1 MERLYEGELKIEF
14 KMSVDANL
22 DDEMHTFYLSHEH
35 PESILLDEINAFLE
49 SKGYLYQTSR
59 LTLRST
65 DNTKIYH
72 VTRQEQL
79 IP

>member
-49 SKGYLYQTSR
+49 SKGYLY
-59 LTLRST
+59 
-65 DNTKIYH
+65 
-72 VTRQEQL
+72 
-79 IP
+79 